1 MKNEEQTKDQAYGG
15 GYYYG
20 NYGYGDGK
28 APAAPAKDGT
38 GFSIKEWAYRFL
50 GYWYL
55 FVICIVLALCLAFI
69 KNRSWMPAYT
79 TECKILV
86 DENTNGLNFMQ
97 NFAGGMDYAS
107 VNNQLL
113 IIGSYNVIGRAI
125 DKLPLSVDYFNRGRF
140 KTASLYGREPIRII
154 QNELAGEAYSF
165 VYRFHPVN
173 TTTFEISIED
183 VNNKQFDNFARNF
196 KPIRAHYGERIDCA
210 LFSMVVEKLYLLP
223 TQSDFFFRFRNRR
236 SLEDEFS
243 ARLSLGYMGSS
254 RDPSTVI
261 SAELT
266 SEDPLRDQDFLNTLC
281 REFLASNLEEKNE
294 EAIRTIEFIDEQL
307 YLLSDSLN
315 TSEAQLRQYRAVNNL
330 VDISSYSSQ
339 IVAKLNALDEHRSE
353 LNLKDAYF
361 DALTKYL
368 TQTVMDEKLVAPSSI
383 GVADPTLLE
392 LVSQFNELQQRRSD
406 LGEKNPQYARL
417 TKRMTEIKETML
429 EVLKNVRKVY
439 KMERAQFDREYSNT
453 MAEVKGLPDKE
464 FEMVNYER
472 KYKVNDN
479 YYTFLLQKKS
489 EAQIRKASNV
499 PDNRILQE
507 SRTTLYAVNTRDK
520 WMVYLIYFLVGLIL
534 PAVYVLLRYL
544 LDNKINVE
552 EDITRVTDIPVL
564 GNVLHSDGTARVEST
579 QNMRSVFTEKFRI
592 LRTRIEVIVQRKT
605 DIVVTITSAESGD
618 GKSYFS
624 LNMAGIYSMLS
635 KRVLLMDVDL
645 RNPTLSRHCGY
656 GSAKGLVHVL
666 IGDEQLDDVIVTG
679 DEEFGYDFLPAGV
692 VPLNSAELMRSD
704 RMAEVMDELRKRY
717 DYIVVD
723 TSPLGLVSDA
733 VDMMRRSD
741 VSIIVARAMKTNKGF
756 FKNFLDQL
764 HLDDVHNMYIVLNDI
779 PTVKK
784 RKGVLGVFSRFTG
797 KGADKYSYG
806 YGYGYYGHGSKYY
819 NEEADKY
826 YTSDGHKSEKK
837 K

>member
-1 MKNEEQTKDQAYGG
+1 MKNEESEQKAP
-15 GYYYG
+15 YG
-20 NYGYGDGK
+20 NYYYYNNG
-28 APAAPAKDGT
+28 APAPLPQSQGE
-38 GFSIKEWAYRFL
+38 GSSFSIKEWAFRFL

-55 FVICIVLALCLAFI
+55 FVICIFIALCLGFV
-69 KNRSWMPAYT
+69 KNRSWMPQYT
-79 TECKILV
+79 TECKVLV

-113 IIGSYNVIGRAI
+113 IIGSYNVISRAVQQ
-125 DKLPLSVDYFNRGRF
+125 LPLSIDFYNQGRF
-140 KTASLYGREPIRII
+140 KTASLYGREPVRII
-154 QNELAGEAYSF
+154 QSEISPDAYAFSF
-165 VYRFHPVN
+165 RFTPVN
-173 TTTFEISIED
+173 TTTFKIDIED
-183 VNNKQFDNFARNF
+183 VGNANLRSFADNF
-196 KPIRAHYGERIDCA
+196 KTITGHYGEKIECA
-210 LFSMVVEKLYLLP
+210 LFSIVVEKLYLLP
-223 TQSDFFFRFRNRR
+223 QQKDFFFRFRSLR

-266 SEDPLRDQDFLNTLC
+266 SDDPLRDQDFLNALC
-281 REFLASNLEEKNE
+281 KEFLASNLEEKNE

-307 YLLSDSLN
+307 FLLSDSLN

-339 IVAKLNALDEHRSE
+339 IVAKLNALDQHRSE
-353 LNLKDAYF
+353 LNLKAAYF
-361 DALTKYL
+361 DDLTKYL
-368 TQTVMDEKLVAPSSI
+368 TQTVTDEKLVAPSSI

-406 LGEKNPQYARL
+406 LGEKNPQYTRL
-417 TKRMTEIKETML
+417 TKRMSEIKETML

-439 KMERAQFDREYSNT
+439 NMERAQFEREYAQT
-453 MAEVKGLPDKE
+453 MGEVKNLPDKE

-507 SRTTLYAVNTRDK
+507 SRTTLLPVNTRDK
-520 WMVYLIYFLVGLIL
+520 WMVYLIFLILGIVL

-544 LDNKINVE
+544 LDNNINVE
-552 EDITRVTDIPVL
+552 EDITRITKVPVL
-564 GNVLHSDGTARVEST
+564 GNVLHSDSTARVEST
-579 QNMRSVFTEKFRI
+579 KNMRSVFTEKFRI
-592 LRTRIEVIVQRKT
+592 LRSRIEVIVQRKAN
-605 DIVVTITSAESGD
+605 IMVAITSAESGD

-624 LNMAGIYSMLS
+624 LNLAGTYSMLS

-645 RNPTLSRHCGY
+645 RNPTLSRKCGY
-656 GSAKGLVHVL
+656 GNSKGLVHVL
-666 IGDEQLDDVIVTG
+666 IGEAQLDDVIIRG
-679 DEEFGYDFLPAGV
+679 DEEFGYDFLPSGV
-692 VPLNSAELMRSD
+692 VPLNSAELVRSEK
-704 RMAEVMDELRKRY
+704 MNEIVEQLRKMY

-741 VSIIVARAMKTNKGF
+741 ISIIVARAMKTNKNF
-756 FKNFLDQL
+756 FRNFMDGLE
-764 HLDDVHNMYIVLNDI
+764 LDDVHNMYIVLNDI
-779 PTVKK
+779 PTVKR
-784 RKGVLGVFSRFTG
+784 RKGIAAIFSKIG
-797 KGADKYSYG
+797 NGADKYSYG
-806 YGYGYYGHGSKYY
+806 YGYGYYGHNSKYY

-826 YTSDGHKSEKK
+826 YTSEGHHHKK
-837 K
+837 NNDKE